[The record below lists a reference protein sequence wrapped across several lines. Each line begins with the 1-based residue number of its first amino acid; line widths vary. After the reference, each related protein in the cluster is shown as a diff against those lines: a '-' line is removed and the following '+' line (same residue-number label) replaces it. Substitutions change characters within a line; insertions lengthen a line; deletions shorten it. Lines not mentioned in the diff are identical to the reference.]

1 MDAFFAS
8 VEMRDHPAYA
18 NKPLAVG
25 GDPQSRGVI
34 AAANYPARKYGV
46 KSALSSWKAVKLCPD
61 LIIVP
66 PHMERYKEESS
77 FIHEIFHRF
86 TSIIEPLSLDEA
98 FLDVTDCELF
108 SGSATLIAG
117 EIRRLIRSERNLTA
131 SAGIAP
137 NKFLA
142 KIASDWNKPDG
153 QYVITPDEVESFI
166 VDLPVEKIFGVGIVT
181 AKKLHSLRIATCGDL
196 QKVDIATLEHHF
208 GSRGAWLYQLARGV
222 DNRPVEPSRI
232 RKSISVEDTFLH
244 DLPSLNDCIKE
255 IPPLMERLLNRFE
268 KIKDQYLITK
278 LSVKIKF
285 SDFTVTTVENAA
297 FTEPTEEAYVSL
309 ITTGWKRQCKAVRL
323 LGLGLVLTPRK
334 EQQLSLF

>member
-8 VEMRDHPAYA
+8 VEIRDNPAYK

-25 GDPQSRGVI
+25 GDPNSRGVI
-34 AAANYPARKYGV
+34 AAASYPARKYGV

-66 PHMERYKEESS
+66 PHIEKYKEESDAL
-77 FIHEIFHRF
+77 HEIFHRF
-86 TSIIEPLSLDEA
+86 TNIIEPLSLDEA
-98 FLDVTDCELF
+98 FLDVSDCELF
-108 SGSATLIAG
+108 DGSATLIAQ
-117 EIRRLIRSERNLTA
+117 EIRRLIRTERNLTA

-153 QYVITPDEVESFI
+153 QYVITPDDIEAFI
-166 VDLPVEKIFGVGIVT
+166 IDLPVEKIFGVGAVT
-181 AKKLHSLRIATCGDL
+181 AKKLHRLRIATCGDL
-196 QKVDIATLEHHF
+196 QQLDIATLQHHF
-208 GSRGAWLYQLARGV
+208 GSRGGWLYQLARGI
-222 DNRPVEPSRI
+222 DNRPVEPHRI

-244 DLPSLNDCIKE
+244 DLTSLNDCIKE
-255 IPPLMERLLNRFE
+255 IPPLMKRLLKRYE

-285 SDFTVTTVENAA
+285 SDFTTTTVENAA
-297 FTEPTEEAYVSL
+297 YTTPTEGAYAAL

-323 LGLGLVLTPRK
+323 LGLGLALTPRT